1 MMFSYVTS
9 TTIRKNAGLFIR
21 LTMARST
28 NPRKFFSEAESVKI
42 NSAIK
47 EAERTTSGEIKVVI
61 ARHCWGKLEAKAAK
75 IFRELGLHK
84 TKERNCVLVLFIVT
98 NREFLIH
105 GDQGIHEKVG
115 QRFWEDIRDKM
126 TTAFQQDDFGVGI
139 SEGVRLIGERLSEYF
154 PYQKDDIDEISDEI
168 IYKN

>member
-1 MMFSYVTS
+1 ME
-9 TTIRKNAGLFIR
+9 
-21 LTMARST
+21 RST
-28 NPRKFFSEAESVKI
+28 NPKKFLSEAESAKI

-47 EAERTTSGEIKVVI
+47 DAESKTSGEIKLVM
-61 ARHCWGKLEAKAAK
+61 ARHCWGNMKAKAAK
-75 IFRELGLHK
+75 IFKQLGLDK
-84 TKERNCVLVLFIVT
+84 TKERNCVLILFIVT

-126 TTAFQQDDFGVGI
+126 AAAFKQDEFGEGI
-139 SEGVRLIGERLSEYF
+139 SGGVCLIGERLSEHF
-154 PYQKDDIDEISDEI
+154 PYHRDDIDEISNEI